1 MENLIT
7 TVEEVYGILNNL
19 SAWKANGP
27 DDIGN
32 QVLKFCAIPLA
43 EPIAHLINMSFKS
56 GIFPQSW
63 KTSNVVPIHKKGS
76 KDDIS
81 NYRPISLL
89 SNISKILERIVF
101 TRLYTYCEQNNLLSS
116 KNSGFKKKDNT
127 VNQLLQII
135 NKIHLGLDDG
145 KEICLLF
152 MDVTKAFDR
161 VWHKGLIFKL
171 KKIGIGG
178 AFLNLLISY
187 LSNRKQRVVLENK
200 WSSFLEVMAGVPQ
213 GSILG
218 PLLFLI
224 FLNDIEDKISS
235 DISLFADDT
244 SLLKT
249 FSFSHEAELTLNGD
263 LSTLHEWSEKWMVKF
278 NPAKTKYIVFSNK
291 KKKSELNIYL
301 DEKKIEKVASYK
313 HLGVI
318 FSEDFKWTNH
328 IDSVVKKAKMKI
340 GTLFRTKDTIFR
352 RDKMK
357 LYTQMS
363 RPALEYGSVIYDN
376 CSVLDSMKLES
387 VQKYAARVCTGAMK
401 QTNYKLLCQELNWQ
415 TLDSRRKIAKGLLTF
430 KILNSLTPDYLKMN
444 FMINTSQSL
453 CLRKNAVF
461 CLPKCRLTS
470 YAKSFFPSQIKFW
483 NNLRPETRDA
493 NSLQIFK
500 KGIEIIFYENT
511 ESNSDH

>member
-1 MENLIT
+1 MDFENEPILPDIQINFEPIMENLIT

-178 AFLNLLISY
+178 AFLNLLINY

-200 WSSFLEVMAGVPQ
+200 WSSFLEVMAGVLQ

-224 FLNDIEDKISS
+224 F
-235 DISLFADDT
+235 
-244 SLLKT
+244 
-249 FSFSHEAELTLNGD
+249 
-263 LSTLHEWSEKWMVKF
+263 
-278 NPAKTKYIVFSNK
+278 
-291 KKKSELNIYL
+291 
-301 DEKKIEKVASYK
+301 
-313 HLGVI
+313 
-318 FSEDFKWTNH
+318 
-328 IDSVVKKAKMKI
+328 
-340 GTLFRTKDTIFR
+340 
-352 RDKMK
+352 
-357 LYTQMS
+357 
-363 RPALEYGSVIYDN
+363 
-376 CSVLDSMKLES
+376 
-387 VQKYAARVCTGAMK
+387 
-401 QTNYKLLCQELNWQ
+401 
-415 TLDSRRKIAKGLLTF
+415 
-430 KILNSLTPDYLKMN
+430 
-444 FMINTSQSL
+444 
-453 CLRKNAVF
+453 
-461 CLPKCRLTS
+461 
-470 YAKSFFPSQIKFW
+470 
-483 NNLRPETRDA
+483 
-493 NSLQIFK
+493 
-500 KGIEIIFYENT
+500 
-511 ESNSDH
+511 

>member
-1 MENLIT
+1 
-7 TVEEVYGILNNL
+7 
-19 SAWKANGP
+19 
-27 DDIGN
+27 
-32 QVLKFCAIPLA
+32 
-43 EPIAHLINMSFKS
+43 
-56 GIFPQSW
+56 
-63 KTSNVVPIHKKGS
+63 
-76 KDDIS
+76 
-81 NYRPISLL
+81 
-89 SNISKILERIVF
+89 
-101 TRLYTYCEQNNLLSS
+101 
-116 KNSGFKKKDNT
+116 
-127 VNQLLQII
+127 
-135 NKIHLGLDDG
+135 
-145 KEICLLF
+145 
-152 MDVTKAFDR
+152 
-161 VWHKGLIFKL
+161 
-171 KKIGIGG
+171 
-178 AFLNLLISY
+178 LLISY

-357 LYTQMS
+357 PYTQMI

-387 VQKYAARVCTGAMK
+387 VQKYAALVCTGAMK
-401 QTNYKLLCQELNWQ
+401 QTNYMRF
-415 TLDSRRKIAKGLLTF
+415 DSVQITSCFAK
-430 KILNSLTPDYLKMN
+430 N
-444 FMINTSQSL
+444 
-453 CLRKNAVF
+453 
-461 CLPKCRLTS
+461 
-470 YAKSFFPSQIKFW
+470 
-483 NNLRPETRDA
+483 
-493 NSLQIFK
+493 
-500 KGIEIIFYENT
+500 
-511 ESNSDH
+511 